1 MNRITFCSHPD
12 IVQGPA
18 VALTNYTN
26 DTIKQI
32 LNACEQEK
40 IFYLIDADN
49 PNEWLNKVYNQV
61 IITHDCSTTSVEK
74 ILDNG
79 KK

>member
-12 IVQGPA
+12 IVQGDA
-18 VALTNYTN
+18 EALINYTN

-32 LNACEQEK
+32 LNACEHEK
-40 IFYLIDADN
+40 IFYLIDKNN